1 MFGEML
7 SRSQKPLLIVISG
20 PSGVGKDSVINRMKE
35 RGLPF
40 RFVITA
46 NTRPQRPDE
55 IDGVDYFFVTHEEF
69 ERMIEDDE
77 LFEYAVVYE
86 DLKGVPK
93 NQIEDALASGK
104 DVVMRLDVQGAET
117 IRAKCPEALMVFLS
131 TRNEDELIAR
141 LKTRRT
147 ESEESLTLRIKTAR
161 EEFERVDS
169 FDYYVVNEEDKL
181 DETVDTILSII
192 QAEHA
197 RTTPREVSL

>member
-1 MFGEML
+1 ML

-69 ERMIEDDE
+69 EQMIEDGE

-93 NQIEDALASGK
+93 NQIEDALASGE
-104 DVVMRLDVQGAET
+104 DVIMRLDVQGAET

>member
-1 MFGEML
+1 
-7 SRSQKPLLIVISG
+7 
-20 PSGVGKDSVINRMKE
+20 
-35 RGLPF
+35 
-40 RFVITA
+40 
-46 NTRPQRPDE
+46 
-55 IDGVDYFFVTHEEF
+55 
-69 ERMIEDDE
+69 
-77 LFEYAVVYE
+77 
-86 DLKGVPK
+86 
-93 NQIEDALASGK
+93 
-104 DVVMRLDVQGAET
+104 
-117 IRAKCPEALMVFLS
+117 
-131 TRNEDELIAR
+131 LIAR

>member
-1 MFGEML
+1 
-7 SRSQKPLLIVISG
+7 
-20 PSGVGKDSVINRMKE
+20 
-35 RGLPF
+35 
-40 RFVITA
+40 
-46 NTRPQRPDE
+46 
-55 IDGVDYFFVTHEEF
+55 
-69 ERMIEDDE
+69 
-77 LFEYAVVYE
+77 
-86 DLKGVPK
+86 
-93 NQIEDALASGK
+93 
-104 DVVMRLDVQGAET
+104 
-117 IRAKCPEALMVFLS
+117 MVFLS